1 MEKFKNLSIKGN
13 IKAPQIIIT
22 IYLLIMLSF
31 MSKINIPLYSLFND
45 SLVKFGMNFVLV
57 LSLIPMMKCGV
68 GMNFGMAIGIIAGL
82 IGMCFSIELKLTGIV
97 GFSAA
102 LMVTALFGCMFGYI
116 YSKVLNRLKG
126 KEDVIGMFCGYSF
139 VFIMNIVWTV
149 FPFKNRVML
158 YPIGGKGLRPK
169 ISLELYFDKILDN
182 FMKINIGKIIIP
194 AGLLIFVAFI
204 TAIMIF
210 YFKTKSGKTME
221 VIAENEKF
229 AELSGVNINRYRT
242 LAIILSTVIAGIG
255 ICVYTQSYGFVQLYD
270 VPLNFAFPAVSAILI
285 GGASRKNT
293 TIIQAIVGTYLF
305 QTTYLLSIP
314 IANAILMPELAETLR
329 MIVSNGIILY
339 AFICEGGEKGLW
351 KKKK

>member
-1 MEKFKNLSIKGN
+1 MNKFKNIKLPKM
-13 IKAPQIIIT
+13 KAPQIIIT
-22 IYLLIMLSF
+22 VYLLLMLLFISR
-31 MSKINIPLYSLFND
+31 INISIPSIFND
-45 SLVKFGMNFVLV
+45 SLIKFGMNFILV
-57 LSLIPMMKCGV
+57 LSLIPMLKCGI

-82 IGMCFSIELKLTGIV
+82 IGMCISIEFKVAGVLGFALAIIVTILIGIIL
-97 GFSAA
+97 GF
-102 LMVTALFGCMFGYI
+102 L
-116 YSKVLNRLKG
+116 YSKILNRLKG

-139 VFIMNIVWTV
+139 VFIMNIFWTIA
-149 FPFKNRVML
+149 PFQNRMML
-158 YPIGGKGLRPK
+158 YPIGGQGLRPK
-169 ISLELYFDKILDN
+169 ISLELFYDKILDKFLN
-182 FMKINIGKIIIP
+182 IKIGNIVIP
-194 AGLLIFVAFI
+194 FGLLIFVALI
-204 TAIMIF
+204 TIFVVF

-242 LAIILSTVIAGIG
+242 IAIILSTVIAGIG

-270 VPLNFAFPAVSAILI
+270 SPLSFSFSAISAILI
-285 GGASRKNT
+285 GGASRKET
-293 TIIQAIVGTYLF
+293 KVIHAIIGTYLF

-314 IANAILMPELAETLR
+314 IANSLLMPELAETLR